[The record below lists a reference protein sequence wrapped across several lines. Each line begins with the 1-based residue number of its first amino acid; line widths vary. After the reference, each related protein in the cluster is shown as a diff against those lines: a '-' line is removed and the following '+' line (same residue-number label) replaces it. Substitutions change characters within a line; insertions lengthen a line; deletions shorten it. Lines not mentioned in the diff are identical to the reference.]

1 MPRPQPV
8 PLAKSTEIAEF
19 QAEVPRLALMP
30 ILSWP
35 PLAHRE
41 RLPELMD
48 QPGLD
53 PELHAQA
60 LVGLR
65 RINAVSRS
73 AACLFDPI
81 RALARALP
89 PDAAPLRLLD
99 VACGGGDVAL
109 DLAALAKRHGLALA
123 VEGCDI
129 SPQAVALSQ
138 ARAQERGLEAS
149 FFVADVLAYPLP
161 DRFDIGFDVIVSSLF
176 LHHLDTADAE
186 TLLARLAGS
195 SRQLLLISDL
205 LRSPLGYGLAW
216 AGTQL
221 LSRSHIV
228 HIDGLL
234 SVRGAFQLAEVA
246 AMAER
251 AGLDGVDLRRC
262 WPERYL
268 LSWAPASAVANPA
281 GRRG

>member
-1 MPRPQPV
+1 MP
-8 PLAKSTEIAEF
+8 LLSW
-19 QAEVPRLALMP
+19 PRLAQ
-30 ILSWP
+30 
-35 PLAHRE
+35 RQ

-73 AACLFDPI
+73 AACLFEPI

-89 PDAAPLRLLD
+89 PNAAPLRLLD
-99 VACGGGDVAL
+99 VACGGGDLAL
-109 DLAALAKRHGLALA
+109 DLAALAQRHGLALV

-129 SPQAVALSQ
+129 SPQAVALAE
-138 ARAQERGLEAS
+138 ARARERAQEAS
-149 FFVADVLAYPLP
+149 FFVADVLADPLP
-161 DRFDIGFDVIVSSLF
+161 DRFDVMVSSLF
-176 LHHLDTADAE
+176 LHHLDSADAE
-186 TLLARLAGS
+186 TLLARLAAGC
-195 SRQLLLISDL
+195 RQLLLISDL
-205 LRSPLGYGLAW
+205 LRTPLGYGLAW
-216 AGTQL
+216 AGTRL
-221 LSRSHIV
+221 LSRSPIV

-268 LSWAPASAVANPA
+268 LRWSPAQAALSPA
-281 GRRG
+281 GPRG

>member
-1 MPRPQPV
+1 M
-8 PLAKSTEIAEF
+8 S
-19 QAEVPRLALMP
+19 

-35 PLAHRE
+35 PLAHRQ

-53 PELHAQA
+53 PELHARA

-99 VACGGGDVAL
+99 VACGGGDIAL
-109 DLAALAKRHGLALA
+109 DLAALAQRRGLVLD

-129 SPQAVALSQ
+129 SPQAVVLAQ
-138 ARAQERGLEAS
+138 ARARERGLEAS
-149 FFVADVLAYPLP
+149 FFVADVLADPLP
-161 DRFDIGFDVIVSSLF
+161 DRFDIIVSSLF

-186 TLLARLAGS
+186 TLLARLAAR

-205 LRSPLGYGLAW
+205 LRTPLGYGLAW

-221 LSRSHIV
+221 LSRSPIV

-234 SVRGAFQLAEVA
+234 SVRGAFQLNEVA

-251 AGLDGVDLRRC
+251 TGLHGVALRRC

-268 LSWAPASAVANPA
+268 LRWTPAPAVPTSAGP
-281 GRRG
+281 RG

>member
-1 MPRPQPV
+1 M
-8 PLAKSTEIAEF
+8 AKAH
-19 QAEVPRLALMP
+19 AEVPRLIPMFL
-30 ILSWP
+30 LSWP

-53 PELHAQA
+53 PERHAKA

-89 PDAAPLRLLD
+89 PGAAPLRLLD

-109 DLAALAKRHGLALA
+109 DLAALAQRHGLALA

-129 SPQAVALSQ
+129 SPQAVALAE
-138 ARAQERGLEAS
+138 ARARERALEAS
-149 FFVADVLAYPLP
+149 FYVADVLADPLP
-161 DRFDIGFDVIVSSLF
+161 DRFDVIVSSLF

-186 TLLARLAGS
+186 TLLARLAAS

-205 LRSPLGYGLAW
+205 LRTPLGYGLAL

-221 LSRSHIV
+221 LSRSPIV

-234 SVRGAFQLAEVA
+234 SVRGAFQLDEVA

-251 AGLDGVDLRRC
+251 AGLHGVDLRRC
-262 WPERYL
+262 WPERFL
-268 LSWAPASAVANPA
+268 LRWA
-281 GRRG
+281 RG

>member
-1 MPRPQPV
+1 
-8 PLAKSTEIAEF
+8 
-19 QAEVPRLALMP
+19 MP

-35 PLAHRE
+35 PLAHRQ

-53 PELHAQA
+53 PDLHAEA

-73 AACLFDPI
+73 AASLFAPVL
-81 RALARALP
+81 ALARGLP
-89 PDAAPLRLLD
+89 PDAAPMRLLD
-99 VACGGGDVAL
+99 VACGGGDNAL
-109 DLAALAKRHGLALA
+109 DLAALAQRHGLALS

-138 ARAQERGLEAS
+138 ARARERGLEAS
-149 FFVADVLAYPLP
+149 FFVADVLADSLP
-161 DRFDIGFDVIVSSLF
+161 DRFDILVSSLF
-176 LHHLDTADAE
+176 LHHLDTADAQ
-186 TLLARLAGS
+186 TLLARLAAS
-195 SRQLLLISDL
+195 SRRLLLISDL
-205 LRSPLGYGLAW
+205 LRTPLGYGLAW

-221 LSRSHIV
+221 LSRSRIV

-234 SVRGAFQLAEVA
+234 SVRGAFQMDEVA

-251 AGLDGVDLRRC
+251 AGLQGVALRRC
-262 WPERYL
+262 WPERFL
-268 LSWAPASAVANPA
+268 LRWSPPPAVPTPA
-281 GRRG
+281 GSRA

>member
-1 MPRPQPV
+1 
-8 PLAKSTEIAEF
+8 
-19 QAEVPRLALMP
+19 MP

-60 LVGLR
+60 LAGLR
-65 RINAVSRS
+65 RINAISRS
-73 AACLFDPI
+73 AACLFEPI

-109 DLAALAKRHGLALA
+109 DLAALAQRHGLALA

-129 SPQAVALSQ
+129 SPQAAALAQ

-149 FFVADVLAYPLP
+149 FFVADVLADSLP
-161 DRFDIGFDVIVSSLF
+161 DRFEIGFDVIVSSLF

-205 LRSPLGYGLAW
+205 LRTPLGYGLAW
-216 AGTQL
+216 AGTRL

-268 LSWAPASAVANPA
+268 LSWAPASAVAKPA

>member
-1 MPRPQPV
+1 
-8 PLAKSTEIAEF
+8 
-19 QAEVPRLALMP
+19 MP
-30 ILSWP
+30 ILPWP
-35 PLAHRE
+35 QLAQRQ

-89 PDAAPLRLLD
+89 PGAAPLRLLD
-99 VACGGGDVAL
+99 VACGGGDLAL
-109 DLAALAKRHGLALA
+109 DLAALAQRQGLALA

-129 SPQAVALSQ
+129 SPQAVALAE
-138 ARAQERGLEAS
+138 ARARERGLEAE
-149 FFVADVLAYPLP
+149 FFVADVLADPLS
-161 DRFDIGFDVIVSSLF
+161 DRFGISDGVGSSDDVDNRFDIIVSSLF

-186 TLLARLAGS
+186 TLLARLAAR
-195 SRQLLLISDL
+195 SRRLLLISDL
-205 LRSPLGYGLAW
+205 LRTPLGYGLAW

-221 LSRSHIV
+221 LSRSPIV

-251 AGLDGVDLRRC
+251 AGLDGVELRRC

-268 LSWAPASAVANPA
+268 LRWAPASAVPTPA
-281 GRRG
+281 GSRG

>member
-1 MPRPQPV
+1 
-8 PLAKSTEIAEF
+8 
-19 QAEVPRLALMP
+19 MP
-30 ILSWP
+30 ILPWP
-35 PLAHRE
+35 QLAQRQ

-89 PDAAPLRLLD
+89 PGAAPLRLLD
-99 VACGGGDVAL
+99 VACGGGDLAL
-109 DLAALAKRHGLALA
+109 DLAALAQRQGLALA

-129 SPQAVALSQ
+129 SPQAVALAE
-138 ARAQERGLEAS
+138 ARARERGLEAS
-149 FFVADVLAYPLP
+149 FFVADVLADPLP
-161 DRFDIGFDVIVSSLF
+161 DRFGISDGVGSSDDVDNRFDIIVSSLF

-186 TLLARLAGS
+186 TLLARLAAR
-195 SRQLLLISDL
+195 SRRLLLISDL
-205 LRSPLGYGLAW
+205 LRTPLGYGLAW

-221 LSRSHIV
+221 LSRSPIV

-251 AGLDGVDLRRC
+251 AGLDGVELRRC

-268 LSWAPASAVANPA
+268 LSWAPASAVPTPA
-281 GRRG
+281 VPRG

>member
-1 MPRPQPV
+1 MS
-8 PLAKSTEIAEF
+8 L
-19 QAEVPRLALMP
+19 
-30 ILSWP
+30 LSWP
-35 PLAHRE
+35 PLAHRQ

-53 PELHAQA
+53 PQQHAQA

-65 RINAVSRS
+65 RINAISRS

-81 RALARALP
+81 RALASALP

-109 DLAALAKRHGLALA
+109 DLAALAQRHGLALA

-129 SPQAVALSQ
+129 SPQAVDLAE
-138 ARAQERGLEAS
+138 ARARERGLEAS
-149 FFVADVLAYPLP
+149 FYVADVLADPQP
-161 DRFDIGFDVIVSSLF
+161 DRFDIIVSSLF

-186 TLLARLAGS
+186 TLLARLAES

-205 LRSPLGYGLAW
+205 LRTPLGYGLAM

-221 LSRSHIV
+221 LSRSPIV

-251 AGLDGVDLRRC
+251 AGLHGVDLRRC
-262 WPERYL
+262 WPERFL
-268 LSWAPASAVANPA
+268 LRWA
-281 GRRG
+281 RG

>member
-1 MPRPQPV
+1 
-8 PLAKSTEIAEF
+8 
-19 QAEVPRLALMP
+19 MP

-35 PLAHRE
+35 RLAQRQ

-53 PELHAQA
+53 PELHAEA

-73 AACLFDPI
+73 AACLFEPI
-81 RALARALP
+81 RALARVLP
-89 PDAAPLRLLD
+89 PNAAPLRLLD
-99 VACGGGDVAL
+99 VACGGGDLAL
-109 DLAALAKRHGLALA
+109 DLAALAQRHGLALA

-129 SPQAVALSQ
+129 SPQAVALAQ
-138 ARAQERGLEAS
+138 ARARERTLEAS
-149 FFVADVLAYPLP
+149 FFVSDVLKDPLP
-161 DRFDIGFDVIVSSLF
+161 DRFDVMVSSLF
-176 LHHLDTADAE
+176 LHHLDTAEAE
-186 TLLARLAGS
+186 TLLARLAAGS
-195 SRQLLLISDL
+195 RRLLLISDL
-205 LRSPLGYGLAW
+205 LRTPLGYGLAW
-216 AGTQL
+216 AGTRL
-221 LSRSHIV
+221 LSRSRIV

-268 LSWAPASAVANPA
+268 LRWVPAQAAPTPASPI
-281 GRRG
+281 G

>member
-1 MPRPQPV
+1 
-8 PLAKSTEIAEF
+8 
-19 QAEVPRLALMP
+19 MP
-30 ILSWP
+30 IPSWP
-35 PLAHRE
+35 SLAQRQ

-65 RINAVSRS
+65 RINAVSFS
-73 AACLFDPI
+73 AASLFAPI
-81 RALARALP
+81 RALARSLP
-89 PDAAPLRLLD
+89 PGAAPLRLLD
-99 VACGGGDVAL
+99 VACGGGDNAL
-109 DLAALAKRHGLALA
+109 DLAALAQRHGLNLA

-129 SPQAVALSQ
+129 SPQAVVLSQ
-138 ARAQERGLEAS
+138 ARARERGVEAS
-149 FFVADVLAYPLP
+149 FFVADVLADSLP
-161 DRFDIGFDVIVSSLF
+161 DRFDVIVSSLF

-186 TLLARLAGS
+186 TLLARLAAS
-195 SRQLLLISDL
+195 SRRLLLISDL
-205 LRSPLGYGLAW
+205 LRTPLGYGLAL

-221 LSRSHIV
+221 LSRSPIV

-234 SVRGAFQLAEVA
+234 SVRGAFQMHEVA

-251 AGLDGVDLRRC
+251 AGLEGVDLRRC

-268 LSWAPASAVANPA
+268 LRWSPPRAVPPPTVPTPAVPTPGGTSA
-281 GRRG
+281 

>member
-1 MPRPQPV
+1 
-8 PLAKSTEIAEF
+8 
-19 QAEVPRLALMP
+19 MP

-35 PLAHRE
+35 PLAHRQ

-53 PELHAQA
+53 PDLHAEA

-65 RINAVSRS
+65 RINAVSFS
-73 AACLFDPI
+73 AASLFAPI
-81 RALARALP
+81 RALARSLP

-99 VACGGGDVAL
+99 VACGGGDNAL
-109 DLAALAKRHGLALA
+109 DLAALAQRQGLALA

-129 SPQAVALSQ
+129 SPQAVALSE
-138 ARAQERGLEAS
+138 ARARERGLEAS
-149 FFVADVLAYPLP
+149 FFVADVLADALP
-161 DRFDIGFDVIVSSLF
+161 DRFDVIVSSLF

-186 TLLARLAGS
+186 TLLGRLAAR
-195 SRQLLLISDL
+195 SRRLLLISDL
-205 LRSPLGYGLAW
+205 LRTPLGYGLAW

-221 LSRSHIV
+221 LSRSRIV

-234 SVRGAFQLAEVA
+234 SVRGAFQLDEVA
-246 AMAER
+246 AMADR
-251 AGLDGVDLRRC
+251 AGLQGVALHRC

-268 LSWAPASAVANPA
+268 LRWSPPPAVPTPA
-281 GRRG
+281 GPRA

>member
-1 MPRPQPV
+1 
-8 PLAKSTEIAEF
+8 
-19 QAEVPRLALMP
+19 MP

-35 PLAHRE
+35 RLAQRQ

-53 PELHAQA
+53 PELHAEA

-73 AACLFDPI
+73 AACLFEPI

-89 PDAAPLRLLD
+89 PNAVPLRLLD
-99 VACGGGDVAL
+99 VACGGGDLAL
-109 DLAALAKRHGLALA
+109 DLAALAQRHGLALA

-129 SPQAVALSQ
+129 SPQAVALAQ
-138 ARAQERGLEAS
+138 ARARERTLEAS
-149 FFVADVLAYPLP
+149 FFVSDVLADPLP
-161 DRFDIGFDVIVSSLF
+161 DRFDVMVSSLF
-176 LHHLDTADAE
+176 LHHLDTAEAE

-195 SRQLLLISDL
+195 RRLLLISDL
-205 LRSPLGYGLAW
+205 LRTPLGYGLAW
-216 AGTQL
+216 AGTRL
-221 LSRSHIV
+221 LSRSRIV

-251 AGLDGVDLRRC
+251 VGLDGVDLRRC

-268 LSWAPASAVANPA
+268 LRWSPAQAAPTPASPI
-281 GRRG
+281 G

>member
-1 MPRPQPV
+1 
-8 PLAKSTEIAEF
+8 
-19 QAEVPRLALMP
+19 MP
-30 ILSWP
+30 IFSWP

-73 AACLFDPI
+73 AACLFEPI
-81 RALARALP
+81 RALAGALP
-89 PDAAPLRLLD
+89 PEAAPLRLLD

-109 DLAALAKRHGLALA
+109 DLAALAQRHGLALA

-129 SPQAVALSQ
+129 SPQAVALAE
-138 ARAQERGLEAS
+138 ARARERGLEAS
-149 FFVADVLAYPLP
+149 FFVADVLADRLP
-161 DRFDIGFDVIVSSLF
+161 NRFEIGFDVIVSSLF

-205 LRSPLGYGLAW
+205 LRTPLGYGLAW

-246 AMAER
+246 TMAER

-268 LSWAPASAVANPA
+268 LSWAPASAVLKTA

>member
-1 MPRPQPV
+1 
-8 PLAKSTEIAEF
+8 
-19 QAEVPRLALMP
+19 MP

-35 PLAHRE
+35 PLAHRQ

-53 PELHAQA
+53 PDLHAEA

-73 AACLFDPI
+73 AASLFAPVL
-81 RALARALP
+81 ALARGLP

-99 VACGGGDVAL
+99 VACGGGDNAL
-109 DLAALAKRHGLALA
+109 DLAALAQRHGLALR

-129 SPQAVALSQ
+129 SPQAVALSE
-138 ARAQERGLEAS
+138 ARARERGLEAS
-149 FFVADVLAYPLP
+149 FFVADVLADSLP
-161 DRFDIGFDVIVSSLF
+161 DRFDIIVSSLF

-186 TLLARLAGS
+186 TLLARLAAR
-195 SRQLLLISDL
+195 SRRLLLISDL
-205 LRSPLGYGLAW
+205 LRTPLGYGLAW

-221 LSRSHIV
+221 LSRSRIV

-234 SVRGAFQLAEVA
+234 SVRGAFQLDEVA

-251 AGLDGVDLRRC
+251 AGLQSVALRRC
-262 WPERYL
+262 WPERFL
-268 LSWAPASAVANPA
+268 LRWSPPPAVPTPA
-281 GRRG
+281 GSRA

>member
-1 MPRPQPV
+1 
-8 PLAKSTEIAEF
+8 
-19 QAEVPRLALMP
+19 MP

-35 PLAHRE
+35 PLAHRQ

-53 PELHAQA
+53 PDLHAEA

-65 RINAVSRS
+65 RINALSRS
-73 AACLFDPI
+73 AASLFAPVL
-81 RALARALP
+81 ALARSLP

-99 VACGGGDVAL
+99 VACGGGDNAL
-109 DLAALAKRHGLALA
+109 DLAALAQRQGLALR

-129 SPQAVALSQ
+129 SPQAVALPE
-138 ARAQERGLEAS
+138 ARARERGLEAS
-149 FFVADVLAYPLP
+149 FFVADVLADSLP
-161 DRFDIGFDVIVSSLF
+161 DRFDILVSSLF

-186 TLLARLAGS
+186 TLLARLAAR
-195 SRQLLLISDL
+195 SRRLLLISDL
-205 LRSPLGYGLAW
+205 LRTPLGYGLAW

-221 LSRSHIV
+221 LSRSRIV

-234 SVRGAFQLAEVA
+234 SVRGAFQMDEVA

-251 AGLDGVDLRRC
+251 AGLQGVALRRC
-262 WPERYL
+262 WPERFL
-268 LSWAPASAVANPA
+268 LRWSPPPAVPTPA
-281 GRRG
+281 GSRA